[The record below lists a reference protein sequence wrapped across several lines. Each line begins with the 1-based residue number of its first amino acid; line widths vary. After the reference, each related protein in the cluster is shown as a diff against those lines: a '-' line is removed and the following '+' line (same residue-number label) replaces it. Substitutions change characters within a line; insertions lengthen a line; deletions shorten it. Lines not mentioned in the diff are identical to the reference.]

1 MIYIFNI
8 KRYKD
13 FLFKPI
19 NLKFFILF
27 KKISYKYNK
36 YLYGHFGRNSIIQKP
51 IMIYNKK
58 HIFIGNNVNIRIGL
72 RIEPI
77 TNWINQTFKPK
88 IIIGNNTTIEQY
100 CHITCANKV
109 IIGNDVVILGF
120 VMITDINHEYGIP
133 NKGIL
138 QQSLNIKKTYIGD
151 ESFIGM
157 GAKIMAGVKIGKHCI
172 VGANSVVTKN
182 IPDYS
187 VVVGI
192 PAKIIKHY
200 DFGKKE
206 WIKV

>member
-1 MIYIFNI
+1 
-8 KRYKD
+8 
-13 FLFKPI
+13 
-19 NLKFFILF
+19 
-27 KKISYKYNK
+27 
-36 YLYGHFGRNSIIQKP
+36 
-51 IMIYNKK
+51 MIYNRKC
-58 HIFIGNNVNIRIGL
+58 IFIGNNVNIRMGL

-77 TNWINQTFKPK
+77 TNRINQTFNPK
-88 IIIGNNTTIEQY
+88 IFIGNNTTIEQY

-109 IIGNDVVILGF
+109 KIGNNVTVSGF
-120 VMITDINHEYGIP
+120 VYITDLNHDYRIID
-133 NKGIL
+133 KGIL
-138 QQSLNIKKTYIGD
+138 QQSLLIYKTEIGD

-172 VGANSVVTKN
+172 IGANSVVTKD